1 MRTLE
6 IPLINSE
13 FNLILTWSENWV
25 ASESNSVINFAIA
38 DTKPDVLAVYLSTQD
53 NTNLL
58 KQLKSGFKFTVNW
71 NKFQSKV
78 TTETRNQ
85 YLDYLIWSKFS
96 GSK

>member
-25 ASESNSVINFAIA
+25 ASESNSVITFAIA
-38 DTKPDVLAVYLSTQD
+38 DTKPYVLAVYLSTQD
-53 NTNLL
+53 NTKLL
-58 KQLKSGFKFTVNW
+58 KQFKSGFKFTVNW

-78 TTETRNQ
+78 TTEARNQ

>member
-1 MRTLE
+1 M
-6 IPLINSE
+6 INSE

-25 ASESNSVINFAIA
+25 ASESNSIITFAIA
-38 DTKPDVLAVYLSTQD
+38 DTKPYVLAVYLSTQD
-53 NTNLL
+53 NTKLL

>member
-1 MRTLE
+1 M
-6 IPLINSE
+6 INSE

-25 ASESNSVINFAIA
+25 ASESNSVITFAIA
-38 DTKPDVLAVYLSTQD
+38 DTKPYVLAVYLSTQD
-53 NTNLL
+53 NSKLL

>member
-1 MRTLE
+1 M
-6 IPLINSE
+6 INSE

-25 ASESNSVINFAIA
+25 ASESNSVITFAIA
-38 DTKPDVLAVYLSTQD
+38 DTKLYVLAVYLSTQD
-53 NTNLL
+53 NTKLL